1 MNHPARTFTVHDV
14 DTVDELA
21 RLLTSQRWTLDT
33 GFRCRGHFF
42 LNDSLSEQGPFELAV
57 VRERDLVQSER
68 IRVNR
73 CTFNDLRLIL
83 WAIVEADFGVDGD
96 SVGNQIVWMLGS
108 HRARLSA

>member
-57 VRERDLVQSER
+57 VRER
-68 IRVNR
+68 
-73 CTFNDLRLIL
+73 CTLNDLRLIL